1 MQMNRPKEWKTN
13 PTNHLERSFSFPD
26 FLQALQFVNQVGE
39 LAEKA
44 NHHPDIF
51 LSWGKVKIELWSHDV
66 GKITDRDFSL
76 AAKIDLLQNKKSAS

>member
-1 MQMNRPKEWKTN
+1 MPSFQSKKSWNTN
-13 PTNHLERSFSFPD
+13 SSHHLEKSFSFPN
-26 FLQALQFVNQVGE
+26 FLKALQFVNQVGE

-66 GKITDRDFSL
+66 DSVTDRDFSL
-76 AAKIDLLQNKKSAS
+76 ADQIDLLHNRT